1 MADLDETKNAPHG
14 REEDGT
20 PKTPYGMNVDGTPRK
35 SNRGARAGQKGN
47 GGRRKTTPTAKTSN
61 MTDKKRRE
69 MLIGLTD
76 MMIVTPLAGLSLSPQ
91 IESRIGKTHADA
103 LAGDAVILSHFSPGL
118 ADGLIML
125 SQSKPSA
132 LAWLDSVE
140 DKAPY
145 LLLAQVGVQVAKA
158 LISNHTTP
166 NPELAHAG
174 RVMAAMKVQAM
185 ADEINREADA
195 MGVTVPENAQEAA

>member
-1 MADLDETKNAPHG
+1 MSDEAKDAPHG
-14 REEDGT
+14 RNEDGT
-20 PKTPYGMNVDGTPRK
+20 PKTPYGINVDGTPRK
-35 SNRGARAGQKGN
+35 SNRGARRGQKGN
-47 GGRRKTTPTAKTSN
+47 GAARKVGPAKTSN

-76 MMIVTPLAGLSLSPQ
+76 MMVVTPLAGLSLSPQ
-91 IESRIGKTHADA
+91 VEKRIGKTHTDA

-166 NPELAHAG
+166 NPELAQAG

-195 MGVTVPENAQEAA
+195 MGVTVPESAQDAA